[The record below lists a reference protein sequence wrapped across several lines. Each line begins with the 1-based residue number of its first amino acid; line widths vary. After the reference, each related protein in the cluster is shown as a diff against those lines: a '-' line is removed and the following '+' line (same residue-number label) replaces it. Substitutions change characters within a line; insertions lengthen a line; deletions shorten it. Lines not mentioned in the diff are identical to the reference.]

1 MSNNETELEE
11 YRRLINE
18 AYGGYPSL
26 EAKTLAE
33 KLEELEEE
41 QRKLEEEIE
50 NQPIID
56 IVPEIGKTKEDR
68 LPRKFRKGW

>member
-1 MSNNETELEE
+1 MEV
-11 YRRLINE
+11 
-18 AYGGYPSL
+18 
-26 EAKTLAE
+26 KTLAE
-33 KLEELEEE
+33 KLEELEDE
-41 QRKLEEEIE
+41 QRRLEADIN